1 MIRNPSHYVYLAWLK
16 SVLFLTVAQ
25 WMFDYLFTWAR
36 GYLVLD
42 KIGEQ
47 SLFSKV
53 VLVFESESLNY
64 VLCSMHFKI

>member
-1 MIRNPSHYVYLAWLK
+1 MCILHELK
-16 SVLFLTVAQ
+16 GVLFLTVAL
-25 WMFDYLFTWAR
+25 WIFDYLFTWAMD
-36 GYLVLD
+36 YFVLD

-64 VLCSMHFKI
+64 VLCSVHFKI

>member
-1 MIRNPSHYVYLAWLK
+1 MCILHELK
-16 SVLFLTVAQ
+16 GVLFLTVAL
-25 WMFDYLFTWAR
+25 WIFDYLFTWAM
-36 GYLVLD
+36 GYFVLD

-64 VLCSMHFKI
+64 VLCSVHFKI